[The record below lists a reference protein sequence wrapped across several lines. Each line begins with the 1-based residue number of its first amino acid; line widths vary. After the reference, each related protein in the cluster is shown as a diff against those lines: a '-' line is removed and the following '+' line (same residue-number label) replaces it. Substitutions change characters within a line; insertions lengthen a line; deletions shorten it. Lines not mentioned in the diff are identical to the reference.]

1 MRNLVIMRSLVFVL
15 IFMVCASSW
24 SLAEKNDWE
33 SQDVFAI
40 NKRPAFANSFPF
52 RNMAEARENDKRR
65 TDYYKSLNGE
75 WDFMWSIN
83 PSQRPGVFSE
93 PEFSTTNWD
102 KINVPGNWQIQGYG
116 TPIYVN
122 VKYPF
127 EVDPPHMQDFYNPV
141 GSYVI
146 HFDVPA
152 AWNNDRIILHF
163 GAVNSAMY
171 VWINGEKVGYSQESK
186 LPAEFDITD
195 YVKRGDNKLAVE
207 VFRWSDA
214 SYIEGQDMWRLSGIE
229 RDVYLYALP
238 EIHVSDFFVKAGLT
252 ENYRDGVFDL
262 DVDLSDVRPG
272 YSLDV
277 LLVDADGST
286 VFSES
291 KSVGSNDLNFKHRIR
306 RVNRWSAETPD
317 LYQLF
322 ITLKDNQSNVVD
334 IRTSRVGFRT
344 IEVKNKQLLVNGQPV
359 LMKGV
364 NRHDHDM
371 INGHYITREAMEAD
385 IKLMKEFNINAVRT
399 AHYPNDSYLYELCDI
414 YGMYVVNE
422 ANIESHGLG
431 VYDIPDNGFNMSNP
445 LARDPDWLAPKMD
458 RMKRLVARDKNH
470 PSVIIWSLG
479 NEAGRG
485 ENFRQ
490 LYKATK
496 EWDPTRLVQYEQA
509 FREDYTDIVAP
520 MYSRIPVI
528 KEFLTFDDHRP
539 FIMCEYAHG
548 MGNSNGNLMDYWDLI
563 RSEPQLQ
570 GGFIWDWMDQGL
582 LQHTA
587 NGTPYIAY
595 GGDFGP
601 HDVPS
606 DNDFCM
612 NGIVFADRTPKP
624 ALWEV
629 KKAYQNFWFTATD
642 LSKGRIK
649 IFNENFFRSTEPYNF
664 RYEIKSEGETVKEG
678 KLEFRRPIAP
688 QGDAVVDIPM
698 DFPVEPGKE
707 YFLNLFVTLK
717 DDEGFLSADHV
728 VATEQFLLPAFVA
741 LEDTPAEYPA
751 LSLTESDKH
760 YYFLGSDFAIIIDKS
775 TGNISD
781 WKYAGRDMLRRS
793 LQPNFWRVP
802 TSNDRGNN
810 MSNRLAV
817 WENVQQER
825 SLESIALSKE
835 RDGVYKVEVSSTIA
849 PANSVY
855 NVSYLIKGDGS
866 VDVSVYFYKVDNELP
881 ELPRFGMNLIMPG
894 EFNYVTWY
902 GKGPFE
908 TYQDRESAAFV
919 DVYSGKVI
927 DQHTAYPVPQESGNK
942 THVRWF
948 EVSSDRGYG
957 FRIEGKQ
964 LLNSSTY
971 HFTIDD
977 LGNDLTH
984 YYELPQRN
992 LTEVN
997 IDLEQ
1002 MGVGGDNSWGWHVH
1016 DQYKL
1021 LNSEYS
1027 YQFTITPF
1035 RK

>member
-1 MRNLVIMRSLVFVL
+1 MRNLVFLLILVLCTTSF
-15 IFMVCASSW
+15 SK
-24 SLAEKNDWE
+24 AERNDWE
-33 SQDVFAI
+33 AQDVFAV

-52 RNMAEARENDKRR
+52 RNIDEARENERR
-65 TDYYKSLNGE
+65 NSDYYLSLNGD
-75 WDFMWSIN
+75 WDFNWSIN
-83 PSQRPGVFSE
+83 PSQRPKDFYN
-93 PEFSTTNWD
+93 PEVSTDGWD
-102 KINVPGNWQIQGYG
+102 IIPVPGNWQMHGFG

-122 VKYPF
+122 VQYPF
-127 EVDPPHMQDFYNPV
+127 VVDPPHIQDFYNPV
-141 GSYVI
+141 GSYVT
-146 HFDVPA
+146 HFEIPSNWSQDQV
-152 AWNNDRIILHF
+152 ILHF

-171 VWINGEKVGYSQESK
+171 VWVNGEKVGYSQESK
-186 LPAEFDITD
+186 LPAEFDITEFL
-195 YVKRGDNKLAVE
+195 KTGKNKLAVQ

-229 RDVYLYALP
+229 RDVYLYSLP
-238 EIHVSDFFVKAGLT
+238 RTHVADFFVKAGLT
-252 ENYRDGVFDL
+252 SNYRDGLLNL
-262 DVDLSDVRPG
+262 DVELNEVKPG
-272 YSLDV
+272 YSVDV
-277 LLVDADGST
+277 KLVDANGSP
-286 VFSES
+286 VFNET
-291 KSVGSNDLNFKHRIR
+291 KAVNNNKLNFDHRLR
-306 RVNRWSAETPD
+306 RVNQWSAENPY

-322 ITLKDNQSNVVD
+322 ITLKDNQNKVVD

-344 IEVKNKQLLVNGQPV
+344 VELKNRQLLVNGQPV
-359 LMKGV
+359 LLKGV

-431 VYDIPDNGFNMSNP
+431 VYDVPDNGYNMNNI

-458 RMKRLVARDKNH
+458 RMKRLVQRDKNH

-509 FREDYTDIVAP
+509 FTEDYTDIVAP
-520 MYSRIPVI
+520 MYMPIPEM
-528 KEFLTFDDHRP
+528 KDFLKLNDHRP
-539 FIMCEYAHG
+539 LILCEYSHG
-548 MGNSNGNLMDYWDLI
+548 MGNSNGNIIDYWELI
-563 RSEPQLQ
+563 RKERQLQ

-587 NGTPYIAY
+587 DGTPYIAY

-606 DNDFCM
+606 DGDFCM

-629 KKAYQNFWFTATD
+629 KKAYQNFWFTAND
-642 LSKGRIK
+642 LSRGRIR
-649 IFNENFFRSTEPYNF
+649 IFNEHFFRTTEPYDF
-664 RYEIKSEGETVKEG
+664 TYEIKSEGKVVSKGTID
-678 KLEFRRPIAP
+678 FRRPIAA
-688 QGDAVVDIPM
+688 QGDAVVNIPM
-698 DFPVEPGKE
+698 DFSAEPGKE
-707 YFLNLFVTLK
+707 YFLNLYATLK
-717 DDEGFLSADHV
+717 NDEGMLSANHV
-728 VATEQFLLPAFVA
+728 VATEQFLLPVFVA
-741 LEDTPAEYPA
+741 KDEAPLDYPSLA
-751 LSLTESDKH
+751 LTESDKH
-760 YYFLGSDFAIIIDKS
+760 YYFLGKDFAIIMDKS

-802 TSNDRGNN
+802 TSNDKGNN
-810 MSNRLAV
+810 MPNRLSV
-817 WENVQQER
+817 WRNVQGER
-825 SLESIALSKE
+825 TLESIDVTKE
-835 RDGVYKVEVSSTIA
+835 QDGIYRVEVASTIS
-849 PANSVY
+849 PSLSVY
-855 NVSYLIKGDGS
+855 NVTYLIKGDGS
-866 VDVSVYFYKVDNELP
+866 VDVSVYFNKVDESLP

-919 DVYSGKVI
+919 DLYSGRVI
-927 DQHTAYPVPQESGNK
+927 DQHTPYPVPQESGNK

-948 EVSSDRGYG
+948 EVSNERGFG
-957 FRIEGKQ
+957 LRIDGKQ
-964 LLNSSTY
+964 PLNSSTY

-977 LGNDLTH
+977 LGNNLTH

-992 LTEVN
+992 ITEVN

-1002 MGVGGDNSWGWHVH
+1002 MGVGGDNSWGNHTH

-1021 LNSEYS
+1021 LDSEYS

>member
-1 MRNLVIMRSLVFVL
+1 MRNLVFLLILVL
-15 IFMVCASSW
+15 CATSFSN
-24 SLAEKNDWE
+24 AERNDWE
-33 SQDVFAI
+33 AQDVFAV

-52 RNMAEARENDKRR
+52 RNIDEARKNDRR
-65 TDYYKSLNGE
+65 NSDYYQSLNGD
-75 WDFMWSIN
+75 WDFDWSIN
-83 PSQRPGVFSE
+83 PSQRPKDFFKPNV
-93 PEFSTTNWD
+93 STDDWD
-102 KINVPGNWQIQGYG
+102 KIPVPGNWQMHGFG

-122 VKYPF
+122 VQYPF
-127 EVDPPHMQDFYNPV
+127 VVDPPHIQDFYNPV
-141 GSYVI
+141 GSYVT
-146 HFDVPA
+146 HFEIPSNWSQDQV
-152 AWNNDRIILHF
+152 ILHF

-171 VWINGEKVGYSQESK
+171 IWVNGEKVGYSQESK
-186 LPAEFDITD
+186 LPAEFDITEFL
-195 YVKRGDNKLAVE
+195 KTGKNKLAVQ

-229 RDVYLYALP
+229 RDVYLYSLP
-238 EIHVSDFFVKAGLT
+238 KTHVADFFVKAGLT
-252 ENYRDGVFDL
+252 SNYRDGLFDL
-262 DVDLSDVRPG
+262 DIELNEVKPG
-272 YSLDV
+272 YSVDV
-277 LLVDADGST
+277 KLVDANGSP
-286 VFSES
+286 VFSET
-291 KSVGSNDLNFKHRIR
+291 KAVNNNKLNFDYRLR
-306 RVNRWSAETPD
+306 RVNQWSAESPY

-322 ITLKDNQSNVVD
+322 ITLKDNQNNVVD

-344 IEVKNKQLLVNGQPV
+344 VELKNRQLLVNGQPV
-359 LMKGV
+359 LLKGV

-431 VYDIPDNGFNMSNP
+431 VYDVPDNGYNMNNI
-445 LARDPDWLAPKMD
+445 LARDPDWLAPKKD
-458 RMKRLVARDKNH
+458 RMKRLVQRDKNH

-509 FREDYTDIVAP
+509 FTEDYTDIVAP
-520 MYSRIPVI
+520 MYMRIPEM
-528 KEFLTFDDHRP
+528 KDFLKLNDHRP
-539 FIMCEYAHG
+539 LILCEYSHG
-548 MGNSNGNLMDYWDLI
+548 MGNSNGNIIDYWELI
-563 RSEPQLQ
+563 RNEPQLQ

-587 NGTPYIAY
+587 DGTSYIAY

-606 DNDFCM
+606 DGDFCM

-629 KKAYQNFWFTATD
+629 KKAYQNFWFTAND
-642 LSKGRIK
+642 LSRGRIRV
-649 IFNENFFRSTEPYNF
+649 FNEHFFRTTEPYNF
-664 RYEIKSEGETVKEG
+664 TYEIKSEGQVVSQGT
-678 KLEFRRPIAP
+678 LDFRRPIAP
-688 QGDAVVDIPM
+688 QGDAVVNIPM
-698 DFPVEPGKE
+698 DFSVEPGKE
-707 YFLNLFVTLK
+707 YFLNLYVTLK
-717 DDEGFLSADHV
+717 NDEGILSANHV
-728 VATEQFLLPAFVA
+728 VATEQFLLPVFVA
-741 LEDTPAEYPA
+741 KEEASIDYSSLT
-751 LSLTESDKH
+751 LTESDKH
-760 YYFLGSDFAIIIDKS
+760 YYFLGKDFAIIMDKS

-802 TSNDRGNN
+802 TSNDKGNN
-810 MSNRLAV
+810 MPTRLSV
-817 WENVQQER
+817 WRNVQGER
-825 SLESIALSKE
+825 TLESINVTKE
-835 RDGVYKVEVSSTIA
+835 QDGIYLVEVASTIA
-849 PANSVY
+849 PSSSVY
-855 NVSYLIKGDGS
+855 NVTYLIKGDGS
-866 VDVSVYFYKVDNELP
+866 VDVSVYFNKVDENLP

-919 DVYSGKVI
+919 DLYSGRVI
-927 DQHTAYPVPQESGNK
+927 DQHTPYPVPQESGNK

-948 EVSSDRGYG
+948 EVSNERGFG
-957 FRIEGKQ
+957 FRIDGKQ
-964 LLNSSTY
+964 PLNSSTY

-977 LGNDLTH
+977 LGNNLTH

-992 LTEVN
+992 ITEVN

-1002 MGVGGDNSWGWHVH
+1002 MGVGGDNSWGNHTH

-1021 LNSEYS
+1021 LGSEYS